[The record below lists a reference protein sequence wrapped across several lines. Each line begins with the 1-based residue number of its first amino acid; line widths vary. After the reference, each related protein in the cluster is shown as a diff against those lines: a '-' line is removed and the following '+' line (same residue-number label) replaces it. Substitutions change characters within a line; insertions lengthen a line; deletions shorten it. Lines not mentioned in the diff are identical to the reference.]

1 MSTPE
6 GQPDGPDDGYVG
18 RHHADPPPPAYP
30 PGQEQGAD
38 HTAAARPQ
46 GEPPWPAQQSWPE
59 QQGWGQQQGGGQ
71 QQWPEQQ
78 GGGQQQGDWDW
89 RQTGWQPQPGAADGW
104 SPPQQM
110 ERRSGQKRGVGLAV
124 VALVL
129 AVISLPGNALFGVFA
144 LIAAGSALKQA
155 RGKVLAWLAIAV
167 AVLGLAISV
176 GAFAY
181 DRLATGRDADA
192 EVAFAT
198 GWSAPTPALG
208 NTPAPGQESL
218 GEPDEDGHY
227 PLAEGDPVPLLD
239 PFGEARGTVTLE
251 EIDAGY
257 ECCSETP
264 LPPEND
270 RFVGLRLSVDV
281 DEQLARQASSDGA
294 VITPF
299 DFRDPR
305 DAELILWGN
314 SYFCLDHRFGLPDT
328 VEPGEVGSGWL
339 VLDVAEDTETVTW
352 EMVHPDRGL
361 PFAVDVDE

>member
-71 QQWPEQQ
+71 QQ
-78 GGGQQQGDWDW
+78 GDWD
-89 RQTGWQPQPGAADGW
+89 RRRTGWQPQPGAADGW

-181 DRLATGRDADA
+181 DRLATDRDADD

-198 GWSAPTPALG
+198 GWHAPTPALG

-218 GEPDEDGHY
+218 DEPDEDGHY
-227 PLAEGDPVPLLD
+227 PLAEGDTVPLLD
-239 PFGEARGTVTLE
+239 PFGEALGTVTLE

-281 DEQLARQASSDGA
+281 DEQLARQASSDGRSSPRS
-294 VITPF
+294 TSG
-299 DFRDPR
+299 DPR
-305 DAELILWGN
+305 DAELIL
-314 SYFCLDHRFGLPDT
+314 
-328 VEPGEVGSGWL
+328 
-339 VLDVAEDTETVTW
+339 
-352 EMVHPDRGL
+352 
-361 PFAVDVDE
+361 